1 MSGDKC
7 FRSWKKL

>member
-7 FRSWKKL
+7 GLS